1 MDLFPLKAAAGV
13 CLLSLEQHA
22 LMFLAF
28 SLLVAMDCLS
38 RWLAISAGMLK
49 EKSGEI
55 PPLLLSLL
63 SIPEA
68 RRKGLISS
76 KVMKEAGLS
85 KLFLY
90 NICVIA
96 AGLGDYLLSS
106 AGSPSAIAVSYL
118 SSAEALSVTENLS
131 EAGVK
136 SMAGLLELFRKK
148 ES

>member
-1 MDLFPLKAAAGV
+1 
-13 CLLSLEQHA
+13 
-22 LMFLAF
+22 
-28 SLLVAMDCLS
+28 
-38 RWLAISAGMLK
+38 MLK

-106 AGSPSAIAVSYL
+106 AGSPSGLSAIAVSYL

>member
-1 MDLFPLKAAAGV
+1 MEP
-13 CLLSLEQHA
+13 
-22 LMFLAF
+22 F
-28 SLLVAMDCLS
+28 SVH
-38 RWLAISAGMLK
+38 IS
-49 EKSGEI
+49 ES
-55 PPLLLSLL
+55 PV
-63 SIPEA
+63 A

-106 AGSPSAIAVSYL
+106 AGSPSGLSAIAVSYL